1 MNRDRATR
9 IATLSSAFGRS
20 ALRQPV
26 FTALLLVPPLLG
38 LMIRPMPGLLTRY
51 FPGFNFYEWVPLF
64 LAVAAGFPAY
74 LFGLLASL
82 MLLDERDRD
91 LLPALRVTPV
101 TDSGLLAAK
110 LCPVLILTLTGT
122 PITLALS
129 GQLSRL
135 SPGAVIAA
143 ALIAVPSAAFYAL
156 IATAL
161 ARSKVQGITIGK
173 IMGTV
178 LPAPVLLALLPA
190 PWRFPALIFPSA
202 WIGAVFMDTS
212 HQGLWAM
219 GGLIYVS
226 VLALLAWR
234 AAIKRYFDV

>member
-1 MNRDRATR
+1 MNQAKSLT
-9 IATLSSAFGRS
+9 SAFGRS

-26 FTALLLVPPLLG
+26 FTALLLLPPLLG
-38 LMIRPMPGLLTRY
+38 LMIRPMPVLLTRY
-51 FPGFNFYEWVPLF
+51 FPLFDFHRWVPLF

-91 LLPALRVTPV
+91 LLPALRVTPI
-101 TDSGLLAAK
+101 TDRGLLAAK
-110 LCPVLILTLTGT
+110 VFPALILALAGT
-122 PITLALS
+122 PTALALS

-135 SPGAVIAA
+135 SPVAVIAA
-143 ALIAVPSAAFYAL
+143 ALIAVPSAAFYTLA
-156 IATAL
+156 AAAL
-161 ARSKVQGITIGK
+161 ARNKVQGITIGK

-190 PWRFPALIFPSA
+190 PWGCIALVFPSA
-202 WIGAVFMDTS
+202 WIGGMFMDPS

-219 GGLIYVS
+219 GGLAYSSI
-226 VLALLAWR
+226 LALLAWR
-234 AAIKRYFDV
+234 PAMKRYFAI